1 MVESLIK
8 SQQFIVLAE
17 EVVTEER
24 LLFCHWIG
32 GGKLV
37 ESISVGHTIKKVGV
51 AEKKRSLLLER
62 KLL

>member
-1 MVESLIK
+1 M
-8 SQQFIVLAE
+8 LAE